1 MKFESLLSARKPR
14 AKKPSKPSSLP
25 PSLPGAAI
33 ARLRSN
39 GAGRHFPASLFAA
52 FELTL
57 RAGQCLVLL
66 GPSGVGKS
74 SLLKLLSGALT
85 SEPCL
90 SLEWLGARPKRLAY
104 MAQSDVLL
112 PWRNLLGN
120 VSLGSLMRGQR
131 QDRARAASCLEQ
143 VGLEARWHRAYPHQL
158 SGGMRQRVAIATAL
172 LHRPA
177 VIIADEPTTAL
188 DVSIQGQIL
197 AEVRRLVDETGT
209 AIVWVTHDLAVV
221 SSLAD
226 DIAVMYAGRIVESG
240 TAAEVIASPRHP
252 YTRGLIDSVPGLH
265 EPGQKLPQI
274 PGSTPQLAN
283 LPSGCPFRPR
293 CPRATEICATQ
304 PPHSGTDAHSVLCH
318 HPLEAS

>member
-158 SGGMRQRVAIATAL
+158 SGGMRQRVALARCLYEQAEL
-172 LHRPA
+172 VLM
-177 VIIADEPTTAL
+177 DEPLSAVDAGL
-188 DVSIQGQIL
+188 RIELQGLL
-197 AEVRRLVDETGT
+197 AERLAHKTRVL
-209 AIVWVTHDLAVV
+209 VTHDPFEAARLGQVIVV
-221 SSLAD
+221 LGGAPAGVCLQINDERKGPRAFD
-226 DIAVMYAGRIVESG
+226 DALVRANAERLTRCLLEQPWQRLSG
-240 TAAEVIASPRHP
+240 QTRLAAE
-252 YTRGLIDSVPGLH
+252 GL
-265 EPGQKLPQI
+265 
-274 PGSTPQLAN
+274 A
-283 LPSGCPFRPR
+283 
-293 CPRATEICATQ
+293 
-304 PPHSGTDAHSVLCH
+304 
-318 HPLEAS
+318 

>member
-120 VSLGSLMRGQR
+120 VSLGGLMRGQR
-131 QDRARAASCLEQ
+131 QDRTRAASCLEQ

-158 SGGMRQRVAIATAL
+158 SGGMRQRVALARCLYEQADL
-172 LHRPA
+172 VLM
-177 VIIADEPTTAL
+177 DEPLSAVDAGL
-188 DVSIQGQIL
+188 RIELQGLL
-197 AEVRRLVDETGT
+197 AARLAHKTRVL
-209 AIVWVTHDLAVV
+209 VTHDPFEAARLGQVILVLGGAPAGVC
-221 SSLAD
+221 LQINDERKGPRAFD
-226 DIAVMYAGRIVESG
+226 DALVRANAERLTRCLLEQPWQRLSG
-240 TAAEVIASPRHP
+240 QTRLAAE
-252 YTRGLIDSVPGLH
+252 GL
-265 EPGQKLPQI
+265 
-274 PGSTPQLAN
+274 A
-283 LPSGCPFRPR
+283 
-293 CPRATEICATQ
+293 
-304 PPHSGTDAHSVLCH
+304 
-318 HPLEAS
+318 

>member
-1 MKFESLLSARKPR
+1 VKFESLLSARKPR

-158 SGGMRQRVAIATAL
+158 SGGMRQRVALARCLYEQAEL
-172 LHRPA
+172 VLM
-177 VIIADEPTTAL
+177 DEPLSAVDAGL
-188 DVSIQGQIL
+188 RIELQGLL
-197 AEVRRLVDETGT
+197 AERLAHKTRVL
-209 AIVWVTHDLAVV
+209 VTHDPFEAARLGQVIVV
-221 SSLAD
+221 LGGAPAGVCLQINDERKGPRAFD
-226 DIAVMYAGRIVESG
+226 DALVRANAERLTRCLLEQPWQRLSG
-240 TAAEVIASPRHP
+240 QTRLAAE
-252 YTRGLIDSVPGLH
+252 GL
-265 EPGQKLPQI
+265 
-274 PGSTPQLAN
+274 A
-283 LPSGCPFRPR
+283 
-293 CPRATEICATQ
+293 
-304 PPHSGTDAHSVLCH
+304 
-318 HPLEAS
+318 